1 MKMSAERQI
10 LLLMFLAGWVALWW
24 LAVRS
29 IFGRWFGVLEWLPV
43 GYAAFGIPLM
53 IADLAATTHPRVSA
67 EWLLAAWAGVALLID
82 GVWVGR
88 RVRRWL
94 TRS

>member
-1 MKMSAERQI
+1 
-10 LLLMFLAGWVALWW
+10 MFLVGWVALWW
-24 LAVRS
+24 LAVRAV
-29 IFGRWFGVLEWLPV
+29 FGDWFGVLEWLPV
-43 GYAAFGIPLM
+43 GSAAFGIPMLM
-53 IADLAATTHPRVSA
+53 VDLVATTHPQVSA

-94 TRS
+94 ARS